1 MALTPLDIQQQ
12 RFRSRF
18 GGGVDKNEVDAFL
31 HLVATEFE
39 KLHRENNELRDD
51 ERTSKRMLEDYRARE
66 ETLKETMVTA
76 QKVTDE
82 IKRAAT
88 KEAEIIVGRAEL
100 EAEKI
105 LERAQERLT
114 DLLRDI
120 GELKRQRA
128 QLLSQLKATIDQHRA
143 LVAVAED
150 EGAHGL
156 EENLAVLRKR
166 HAGVTVQAT
175 GHVPGHPAAAAVPV
189 VAAAAPSARATE

>member
-51 ERTSKRMLEDYRARE
+51 ERTSKRLIEDYRARE
-66 ETLKETMVTA
+66 EALKETMITA

-82 IKRAAT
+82 IKRSAS
-88 KEAEIIVGRAEL
+88 KEAEIILGRAEL
-100 EAEKI
+100 EADKI

-128 QLLSQLKATIDQHRA
+128 QLISQLKATIEQHRA

-150 EGAHGL
+150 DGTHGL
-156 EENLAVLRKR
+156 EDNLAVLRKR
-166 HAGVTVQAT
+166 HSSGAT
-175 GHVPGHPAAAAVPV
+175 MPGTPMSSALSSS
-189 VAAAAPSARATE
+189 AAPPAPARATE

>member
-51 ERTSKRMLEDYRARE
+51 ERTSKRLLEDYRARE
-66 ETLKETMVTA
+66 EALKETMITA

-82 IKRAAT
+82 IKRSAT
-88 KEAEIIVGRAEL
+88 KEAEIIIGRAEL
-100 EAEKI
+100 EADKI
-105 LERAQERLT
+105 LERAQDRLT

-150 EGAHGL
+150 DGAHGL
-156 EENLAVLRKR
+156 EDNLAVLRKR
-166 HAGVTVQAT
+166 HGNGNGNGNGGVHAT
-175 GHVPGHPAAAAVPV
+175 HSTASSASSPPP
-189 VAAAAPSARATE
+189 ARATE

>member
-12 RFRSRF
+12 RFRVRL
-18 GGGVDKNEVDAFL
+18 GGGLDKNEVDAFL
-31 HLVATEFE
+31 NLVANEFE
-39 KLHRENNELRDD
+39 KIHRENHELREG
-51 ERTSKRMLEDYRARE
+51 ERTSRRLLEDYRSRE
-66 ETLKETMVTA
+66 EALKETMLTA

-82 IKRAAT
+82 LKRTAN

-100 EAEKI
+100 EADKI

-128 QLLSQLKATIDQHRA
+128 QLLSQLKATLDQHRA
-143 LVAVAED
+143 LIAVAEE
-150 EGAHGL
+150 EGTHGL

-166 HAGVTVQAT
+166 
-175 GHVPGHPAAAAVPV
+175 PAPTAALPTAVAPTAPPPR
-189 VAAAAPSARATE
+189 AADGRPPD